1 MGLLLIVLIILYV
14 DCVFGIFV
22 EVEKYLYDLL
32 NDIEYVLKYL
42 VEIVLFLFGL
52 CNVGVKFEVMGDVI
66 WLVLVGLIIGK
77 LIGVL
82 IFGWFVVKLF
92 GFGFF
97 VGMCIIDLFVIGCVV
112 VIGFIVVLFVVVVV
126 FDVGLV

>member
-1 MGLLLIVLIILYV
+1 
-14 DCVFGIFV
+14 
-22 EVEKYLYDLL
+22 
-32 NDIEYVLKYL
+32 
-42 VEIVLFLFGL
+42 
-52 CNVGVKFEVMGDVI
+52 MGDVI

-126 FDVGLV
+126 FDVGLVQDVVKMGVLFSFGVVIFLIIVGKVIGVQK